1 MSRCALSTS
10 GFFMPTGIKIMQ
22 PRINDKVG
30 YSLIHTFICNKL
42 SDRAQGQLHYQLWQH
57 NEDQSFGIALSKN
70 ESSGGFSAELIT
82 VNDIIQV
89 LGKLYQDGKSFH
101 ATALK
106 QLFNGKSVNNSSF
119 LGAVLVDQQVI
130 RPHPQTARLLEV
142 NEDYELW
149 SIGLESHLKT
159 ESDVDLEAHQDEIT
173 TEIKTPKKRQN
184 KTAEKITTAVSTEE
198 DVNEIH
204 QE

>member
-1 MSRCALSTS
+1 
-10 GFFMPTGIKIMQ
+10 MQ

-30 YSLIHTFICNKL
+30 YNLIHTFICNKL

-57 NEDQSFGIALSKN
+57 NEYQSFGIALSKN
-70 ESSGGFSAELIT
+70 ESSGGFSAELIK
-82 VNDIIQV
+82 VNDIIQL
-89 LGKLYQDGKSFH
+89 LGKLYQEGKPFH

-106 QLFNGKSVNNSSF
+106 ELFIGKSVNNSSF

-142 NEDYELW
+142 KEDYELW

-159 ESDVDLEAHQDEIT
+159 ESDVDMEVPQDEIT
-173 TEIKTPKKRQN
+173 TEIKAPKKRHN
-184 KTAEKITTAVSTEE
+184 KASEKITMAVSTEE

>member
-1 MSRCALSTS
+1 
-10 GFFMPTGIKIMQ
+10 MPTGIKIMQ
-22 PRINDKVG
+22 QRINDKVG

-106 QLFNGKSVNNSSF
+106 DLFIGKSVNNFSF

-130 RPHPQTARLLEV
+130 RPHAQTARLLEV

-159 ESDVDLEAHQDEIT
+159 ENDLDMEVPQDEIT
-173 TEIKTPKKRQN
+173 TTKKRHS
-184 KTAEKITTAVSTEE
+184 KASEKIKMAVSTVE

>member
-1 MSRCALSTS
+1 M
-10 GFFMPTGIKIMQ
+10 
-22 PRINDKVG
+22 
-30 YSLIHTFICNKL
+30 
-42 SDRAQGQLHYQLWQH
+42 
-57 NEDQSFGIALSKN
+57 
-70 ESSGGFSAELIT
+70 
-82 VNDIIQV
+82 
-89 LGKLYQDGKSFH
+89 LYQDGKSFH

-106 QLFNGKSVNNSSF
+106 QLFIGKSVNNSSF

-149 SIGLESHLKT
+149 FIGLESHLKT

-173 TEIKTPKKRQN
+173 TEIKAAKKRQN

-198 DVNEIH
+198 DVDEIH